1 MKVFLLAAGLG
12 RRLLPH
18 TANKP
23 KCLID
28 IGGKPL
34 LSWHVEKLNSLG
46 IDHLII
52 NLFHEG
58 EHIENF
64 LGDGSKWGINIEY
77 VYEKELLGTG
87 GGIGNALSSIGSE
100 PFIVMSGDVWTDFD
114 FSNLSLNEGS
124 LAHLIMIENPPENP
138 DGDMFLDKGKV
149 NSSGEGRSLTF
160 SGLALIDPQLFIG
173 AKAGK
178 YDLWKEILLP
188 ASEKGQVSAEVYGGY
203 LVNINTIEDLEK
215 LDAYLL
221 EE

>member
-18 TANKP
+18 TASKP

-34 LSWHVEKLNSLG
+34 LSWHVEKLKLLG

-58 EHIENF
+58 EQIENF

-77 VYEKELLGTG
+77 FYEKELLGTG
-87 GGIGNALSSIGSE
+87 GGIGNALSSIGNE
-100 PFIVMSGDVWTDFD
+100 PFIVISGDVWTDFD
-114 FSNLSLNEGS
+114 LSNLSLNEGS
-124 LAHLIMIENPPENP
+124 LAHLILIENPQENLE
-138 DGDMFLDKGKV
+138 GDMFLDKGKV
-149 NSSGEGRSLTF
+149 NSLGKGRSLTF

-173 AKAGK
+173 AKTGK
-178 YDLWKEILLP
+178 YDLWQEILLP

>member
-18 TANKP
+18 TASKP

-34 LSWHVEKLNSLG
+34 ISWHVEKLESFR

-58 EHIENF
+58 EQIENF

-87 GGIGNALSSIGSE
+87 GGIGNALSSIGNE
-100 PFIVMSGDVWTDFD
+100 PFILMSGDVWTDFD

-124 LAHLIMIENPPENP
+124 LAHLILIENPPENP
-138 DGDMFLDKGKV
+138 EGDMFLDKGKV
-149 NSSGEGRSLTF
+149 NSSGKGRSLTF

-173 AKAGK
+173 AKTGK
-178 YDLWKEILLP
+178 FDLWQEILLS
-188 ASEKGQVSAEVYGGY
+188 ASEKGQVSAEVYEGY

>member
-18 TANKP
+18 TASKP

-34 LSWHVEKLNSLG
+34 LSWHVEKLKSLG

-58 EHIENF
+58 EQIENF

-77 VYEKELLGTG
+77 FYEKELLGTG
-87 GGIGNALSSIGSE
+87 GGIGNALSSIGNE
-100 PFIVMSGDVWTDFD
+100 PFILMSGDVWTDFD

-124 LAHLIMIENPPENP
+124 LAHLILIENPPENP
-138 DGDMFLDKGKV
+138 EGDMFLDKGKV
-149 NSSGEGRSLTF
+149 NSSGKGRSLTF
-160 SGLALIDPQLFIG
+160 SGLALIDPRLFVE
-173 AKAGK
+173 AKVGK

-188 ASEKGQVSAEVYGGY
+188 ASEKGQVSAEVYEGY

>member
-12 RRLLPH
+12 RRLLPL
-18 TANKP
+18 TASKP

-34 LSWHVEKLNSLG
+34 ISWHVEKLESFR

-58 EHIENF
+58 EQIENF

-77 VYEKELLGTG
+77 FYEKELLGTG
-87 GGIGNALSSIGSE
+87 GGIGNALSSIGNE
-100 PFIVMSGDVWTDFD
+100 PFIVISGDVWTDFD
-114 FSNLSLNEGS
+114 LSNLSLNEGS
-124 LAHLIMIENPPENP
+124 LAHLILIENPPENP
-138 DGDMFLDKGKV
+138 EGDMFLDKGKV
-149 NSSGEGRSLTF
+149 NSSGKGRSLTF
-160 SGLALIDPQLFIG
+160 SGLALIAPQLFIG
-173 AKAGK
+173 AKKGK
-178 YDLWKEILLP
+178 YDLWQEILLP

>member
-34 LSWHVEKLNSLG
+34 LSWHVEKLKSFG
-46 IDHLII
+46 IDNLII
-52 NLFHEG
+52 NLFHKG
-58 EHIENF
+58 EQIENF

-138 DGDMFLDKGKV
+138 DGDMFLYKGKV

>member
-34 LSWHVEKLNSLG
+34 LSWHVEKLKSFG
-46 IDHLII
+46 IDNLII
-52 NLFHEG
+52 NLFHKG
-58 EHIENF
+58 EQIENF

-149 NSSGEGRSLTF
+149 NSSGKGRSLTF

>member
-34 LSWHVEKLNSLG
+34 LSWHVEKLKSFG
-46 IDHLII
+46 IDNLII
-52 NLFHEG
+52 NLFHKG
-58 EHIENF
+58 EQIENF

-138 DGDMFLDKGKV
+138 EGDMFLDKGKV

>member
-18 TANKP
+18 TASKP

-34 LSWHVEKLNSLG
+34 LSWHVEKLKSLG
-46 IDHLII
+46 INHLII

-58 EHIENF
+58 EQIENF
-64 LGDGSKWGINIEY
+64 LGDGSKWDINISY
-77 VYEKELLGTG
+77 FYEKELLGTG
-87 GGIGNALSSIGSE
+87 GGIGNALSSIGNE

-114 FSNLSLNEGS
+114 LSNLSLNEGS
-124 LAHLIMIENPPENP
+124 LAHLILTENPPENP
-138 DGDMFLDKGKV
+138 EGDMFLDKGKV
-149 NSSGEGRSLTF
+149 NSSGKGRSLTF

-173 AKAGK
+173 AKTGK
-178 YDLWKEILLP
+178 YDLWQEILLP

>member
-18 TANKP
+18 TASKP

-34 LSWHVEKLNSLG
+34 ISWHVEKLKSLK

-58 EHIENF
+58 EQIENF

-87 GGIGNALSSIGSE
+87 GGIGNALSSIGNE

-124 LAHLIMIENPPENP
+124 LAHLILIENPQENP
-138 DGDMFLDKGKV
+138 EGDMFLDKGKV
-149 NSSGEGRSLTF
+149 NSLGKGRSLTF

-173 AKAGK
+173 AKTGK
-178 YDLWKEILLP
+178 FDLWQEILLS

>member
-34 LSWHVEKLNSLG
+34 LSWHVEKLKSFG
-46 IDHLII
+46 IDNLII
-52 NLFHEG
+52 NLFHKG
-58 EHIENF
+58 EQIENF

-188 ASEKGQVSAEVYGGY
+188 ASEKGQVSGEVYGGY

>member
-12 RRLLPH
+12 RRLLPR
-18 TANKP
+18 TASKP

-34 LSWHVEKLNSLG
+34 LLWHVEKLKSGG

-58 EHIENF
+58 EQIENF
-64 LGDGSKWGINIEY
+64 LGDGSKWSINIEY
-77 VYEKELLGTG
+77 FYEKELLGTG
-87 GGIGNALSSIGSE
+87 GGIGNALSSIGNE

-114 FSNLSLNEGS
+114 LSKLSLNEGS
-124 LAHLIMIENPPENP
+124 LAHLILIENPPENP
-138 DGDMFLDKGKV
+138 EGDMFLDKGKV
-149 NSSGEGRSLTF
+149 NSSGKGRSLTF

>member
-18 TANKP
+18 TASKP

-34 LSWHVEKLNSLG
+34 LSWHVEKLKSLG

-58 EHIENF
+58 EQIENF
-64 LGDGSKWGINIEY
+64 LGDGSRWGINIEY
-77 VYEKELLGTG
+77 FYEKELLGTG
-87 GGIGNALSSIGSE
+87 GGIGNALSSIGNE

-114 FSNLSLNEGS
+114 FSNLSLSEGS
-124 LAHLIMIENPPENP
+124 LAHLILIENPPENP
-138 DGDMFLDKGKV
+138 EGDMFLDKGKV
-149 NSSGEGRSLTF
+149 NSSGKGRSLTF

-173 AKAGK
+173 AKTGK
-178 YDLWKEILLP
+178 YDLWQEILLP

>member
-18 TANKP
+18 TASRP

-28 IGGKPL
+28 IGGRPL
-34 LSWHVEKLNSLG
+34 LSWHVEKLKSFG
-46 IDHLII
+46 IDDLII

-58 EHIENF
+58 EQIKNF
-64 LGDGSKWGINIEY
+64 LGDGSKWGMSIEY

-87 GGIGNALSSIGSE
+87 GGIGNALNSIGSE
-100 PFIVMSGDVWTDFD
+100 PFIVMSGDVWTNFD
-114 FSNLSLNEGS
+114 FTNLSLNEGS
-124 LAHLIMIENPPENP
+124 LAHLILIENPPENP
-138 DGDMFLDKGKV
+138 GGDMFLDEGKV
-149 NSSGEGRSLTF
+149 NSSSKGRSLTF
-160 SGLALIDPQLFIG
+160 SGLALIDPKLFIG
-173 AKAGK
+173 AKEGK
-178 YDLWKEILLP
+178 YDLWQEILLP
-188 ASEKGQVSAEVYGGY
+188 ASEKGLVSAEVYGGY

>member
-12 RRLLPH
+12 RRLLPL
-18 TANKP
+18 TASKP
-23 KCLID
+23 KCLLD

-34 LSWHVEKLNSLG
+34 ISWHFEKLKSLK

-58 EHIENF
+58 EQIESF
-64 LGDGSKWGINIEY
+64 LGDGSNWGINIEY
-77 VYEKELLGTG
+77 FYEKELLGTG
-87 GGIGNALSSIGSE
+87 GGIGNALSSIGNE

-124 LAHLIMIENPPENP
+124 LAHLILIENPQENP
-138 DGDMFLDKGKV
+138 EGDMFLDKGKV
-149 NSSGEGRSLTF
+149 NSSGKGRSLTF

-173 AKAGK
+173 AKTGK
-178 YDLWKEILLP
+178 YDLWQEILLP

>member
-18 TANKP
+18 TASKP

-34 LSWHVEKLNSLG
+34 LSWHVEKLKSLG

-58 EHIENF
+58 EQIENF
-64 LGDGSKWGINIEY
+64 FGDGSKWGINIEY
-77 VYEKELLGTG
+77 FYEKELLGTG
-87 GGIGNALSSIGSE
+87 GGIGNALSSIGNE

-114 FSNLSLNEGS
+114 LSNLSLNEGS
-124 LAHLIMIENPPENP
+124 LAHLILIENPTENP
-138 DGDMFLDKGKV
+138 EGDMFLDKGKV
-149 NSSGEGRSLTF
+149 NSSRKGRSLTF
-160 SGLALIDPQLFIG
+160 SGLALIDPQLFVG
-173 AKAGK
+173 GKTGK

-188 ASEKGQVSAEVYGGY
+188 ASKKGQVSAEVYGGY

>member
-12 RRLLPH
+12 RRLLPL
-18 TANKP
+18 TASKP

-28 IGGKPL
+28 IGGKPFL
-34 LSWHVEKLNSLG
+34 LWHVEKLKSLG

-58 EHIENF
+58 EQIENF

-77 VYEKELLGTG
+77 FYEKELLGTG
-87 GGIGNALSSIGSE
+87 GGIGNALSSIGNE
-100 PFIVMSGDVWTDFD
+100 PFIVISGDVWTDFD
-114 FSNLSLNEGS
+114 LSNLSLIEGS
-124 LAHLIMIENPPENP
+124 LAHLILIENPLENP
-138 DGDMFLDKGKV
+138 EGDMFLDKGKV
-149 NSSGEGRSLTF
+149 NSSGKGRSLTF

-173 AKAGK
+173 AKTGK
-178 YDLWKEILLP
+178 YDLWQEILLP

>member
-34 LSWHVEKLNSLG
+34 LSWHVEKLKSFG
-46 IDHLII
+46 IDNLII
-52 NLFHEG
+52 NLFHKG
-58 EHIENF
+58 EQIENF

-87 GGIGNALSSIGSE
+87 GGIGNALSSIGSD

>member
-34 LSWHVEKLNSLG
+34 LSWHVEKLKSFG
-46 IDHLII
+46 IDNLII
-52 NLFHEG
+52 NLFHKG
-58 EHIENF
+58 EQIENF

-87 GGIGNALSSIGSE
+87 GGIGNALSSIGSQ

>member
-18 TANKP
+18 TASKP

-34 LSWHVEKLNSLG
+34 LSWHVEKLKSFG
-46 IDHLII
+46 IDNLII
-52 NLFHEG
+52 NLFHKG
-58 EHIENF
+58 EQIENF

>member
-18 TANKP
+18 TASRP

-28 IGGKPL
+28 IGGRPL
-34 LSWHVEKLNSLG
+34 LSWHIEKLKSFG
-46 IDHLII
+46 IDDLVI

-58 EHIENF
+58 EQIKNF
-64 LGDGSKWGINIEY
+64 LGDGSKWGMSIEY

-87 GGIGNALSSIGSE
+87 GGIGNALSSIGNE
-100 PFIVMSGDVWTDFD
+100 PFIVISGDVWTDFD
-114 FSNLSLNEGS
+114 LSNLSLNDGS
-124 LAHLIMIENPPENP
+124 LAHLILIENPPENP
-138 DGDMFLDKGKV
+138 SGDMFLDKGKV
-149 NSSGEGRSLTF
+149 NSSSKGRSLTF
-160 SGLALIDPQLFIG
+160 SGLALIDPKLFIG
-173 AKAGK
+173 AKEGK
-178 YDLWKEILLP
+178 YDLWQEILLP
-188 ASEKGQVSAEVYGGY
+188 ASEKGLVSAEVYGGF

>member
-18 TANKP
+18 TASKP

-28 IGGKPL
+28 IRGKPL
-34 LSWHVEKLNSLG
+34 LSWHVEKLKSLG
-46 IDHLII
+46 IDHLIV

-58 EHIENF
+58 EQIENF

-77 VYEKELLGTG
+77 FYEKELLGTG
-87 GGIGNALSSIGSE
+87 GGIGNALSSIGNE
-100 PFIVMSGDVWTDFD
+100 PFIVMSGDVWTDFN

-124 LAHLIMIENPPENP
+124 LAHLILIENPPENP
-138 DGDMFLDKGKV
+138 EGDMFLDKGKV
-149 NSSGEGRSLTF
+149 NSSGKGRSLTF

-173 AKAGK
+173 AKTGK
-178 YDLWKEILLP
+178 YDLWQEILLP
-188 ASEKGQVSAEVYGGY
+188 ASEKGQVSAEVYRGY

>member
-18 TANKP
+18 TASKP

-34 LSWHVEKLNSLG
+34 LSWHVEKLKSFR

-58 EHIENF
+58 EQIENF

-77 VYEKELLGTG
+77 FYEKELLGTG
-87 GGIGNALSSIGSE
+87 GGIGNALSSIGNE
-100 PFIVMSGDVWTDFD
+100 PFIVISGDVWTDFD
-114 FSNLSLNEGS
+114 LTNLSLNEGS
-124 LAHLIMIENPPENP
+124 LAHLILIENPLENSE
-138 DGDMFLDKGKV
+138 GDMFLDKGKV
-149 NSSGEGRSLTF
+149 NSSAKGRSLTF

-173 AKAGK
+173 AKTGK
-178 YDLWKEILLP
+178 YDLWQEILLP

>member
-34 LSWHVEKLNSLG
+34 LSWHVEKLKSFG
-46 IDHLII
+46 IDNLII
-52 NLFHEG
+52 NLFHKG
-58 EHIENF
+58 EQIENF

-100 PFIVMSGDVWTDFD
+100 PFIVMSGDVLTDFD

>member
-18 TANKP
+18 TASKP

-34 LSWHVEKLNSLG
+34 LSWHVEKLKSLG

-58 EHIENF
+58 EQIENF

-77 VYEKELLGTG
+77 FYEKELLGTG
-87 GGIGNALSSIGSE
+87 GGIGNALSSIGNA
-100 PFIVMSGDVWTDFD
+100 PFIVISGDVWTDFD
-114 FSNLSLNEGS
+114 LTNLSLNEGS
-124 LAHLIMIENPPENP
+124 LAHLILIENPPENP
-138 DGDMFLDKGKV
+138 EGDMFLDKGKV
-149 NSSGEGRSLTF
+149 NSSGKGRSLTF

-173 AKAGK
+173 AKTGK
-178 YDLWKEILLP
+178 YDLWQEILLP
-188 ASEKGQVSAEVYGGY
+188 ASEKGLVSAEVYGGY

-221 EE
+221 GE

>member
-34 LSWHVEKLNSLG
+34 LSWHVEKLKSFG
-46 IDHLII
+46 IDNLII
-52 NLFHEG
+52 NLFHKG
-58 EHIENF
+58 EQIENF

>member
-12 RRLLPH
+12 RRLLPL
-18 TANKP
+18 TASKP
-23 KCLID
+23 KCLLD

-34 LSWHVEKLNSLG
+34 ISWHFEKLKSLK

-58 EHIENF
+58 EQIENF
-64 LGDGSKWGINIEY
+64 LGDGSKWSINIDY
-77 VYEKELLGTG
+77 FYEKELLGTG
-87 GGIGNALSSIGSE
+87 GGIGNALSSIGNE

-124 LAHLIMIENPPENP
+124 LAHLILIENPPENP
-138 DGDMFLDKGKV
+138 EGDMFLDKGKV
-149 NSSGEGRSLTF
+149 NSSGKGRSLTF
-160 SGLALIDPQLFIG
+160 SGLALIDPQLFVG

>member
-18 TANKP
+18 TASKP

-34 LSWHVEKLNSLG
+34 ISWHFEKLKSLK

-58 EHIENF
+58 EQIENF
-64 LGDGSKWGINIEY
+64 LGDGSKSGINIEY
-77 VYEKELLGTG
+77 FYEKELLGTG
-87 GGIGNALSSIGSE
+87 GGIGNALSSIGNE

-124 LAHLIMIENPPENP
+124 LAHLILIENPPENP
-138 DGDMFLDKGKV
+138 EGDMFLDKGKV
-149 NSSGEGRSLTF
+149 NSSGKGRSLTF

-173 AKAGK
+173 AKTGK
-178 YDLWKEILLP
+178 FDLWQEIFLP

>member
-12 RRLLPH
+12 RRLLPR
-18 TANKP
+18 TASKP

-34 LSWHVEKLNSLG
+34 LSWHVEKLKSLG
-46 IDHLII
+46 INHLII

-58 EHIENF
+58 EQIENF
-64 LGDGSKWGINIEY
+64 LGDGSKWDINISY
-77 VYEKELLGTG
+77 FYEKELLGTG
-87 GGIGNALSSIGSE
+87 GGIGNALSSIGNE

-114 FSNLSLNEGS
+114 LSNLSLNEGS
-124 LAHLIMIENPPENP
+124 LAHLILTENPPENP
-138 DGDMFLDKGKV
+138 EGDMFLDKGKV
-149 NSSGEGRSLTF
+149 NSSGKGRSLTF

-173 AKAGK
+173 AKTGK
-178 YDLWKEILLP
+178 YDLWQEILLP